1 MAITI
6 SRGPESS
13 KHWTGPGFRP
23 EILSLDE
30 GVALRGVIN
39 YGQGSSQIEFNIDQD
54 SFADLAKAI
63 MEVNKNAAI
72 KAFGQALSQGIV

>member
-13 KHWTGPGFRP
+13 RHWSGPGFRP
-23 EILSLDE
+23 EILILHE
-30 GVALRGVIN
+30 GVA
-39 YGQGSSQIEFNIDQD
+39 S
-54 SFADLAKAI
+54 KAM

>member
-13 KHWTGPGFRP
+13 RHWSGPGFRP
-23 EILSLDE
+23 EILILHE
-30 GVALRGVIN
+30 GVALRSVIN

-54 SFADLAKAI
+54 SFADLAKTM